1 MDTVVLEVREDL
13 TPLLTLQKENEKRIA
28 ALDSQINV
36 AQAEKSRVTH
46 QMESA
51 IRLDKHEQKDT
62 AAVREHYRI
71 LRLVSLYR
79 WRILCCDPI
88 HWLAYFLIGTALV
101 TDVFLI
107 VIMANGASPWWLVVI
122 ALVTLAGTAMSYLFL
137 TCRLHE
143 TYGYG
148 TTCAALWPW
157 GCVGG
162 CY

>member
-1 MDTVVLEVREDL
+1 MDTVVEVREDL
-13 TPLLTLQKENEKRIA
+13 TPLISLQKESEKRIA

-36 AQAEKSRVTH
+36 ALTEKSRVTR

-51 IRLDKHEQKDT
+51 IRLDKHEEKDIK
-62 AAVREHYRI
+62 AVREYYRV

-88 HWLAYFLIGTALV
+88 HWLAYFFLVTALV
-101 TDVFLI
+101 ADVFLI
-107 VIMANGASPWWLVVI
+107 VMVANDAGLWWVPVI
-122 ALVTLAGTAMSYLFL
+122 ALVTLAGTGMPYLFL

-143 TYGYG
+143 THGYG
-148 TTCAALWPW
+148 TTRAALWPW
-157 GCVGG
+157 RCVGG